1 MPEMN
6 GLEATRAIRT
16 LEQERGDAPVP
27 IIALTA
33 NVMTDQIQA
42 YRQAGMTGH
51 VAKPIQI
58 AELLAALSEALEET
72 PEPEA
77 LRAAG

>member
-6 GLEATRAIRT
+6 GLEATRAIRD
-16 LEQERGDAPVP
+16 LERQAGDTPVP

-33 NVMTDQIQA
+33 NVMTDQVLS
-42 YRQAGMTGH
+42 YRLAGMTGH

-58 AELLAALSEALEET
+58 AELLAALSEALEGTARPEET
-72 PEPEA
+72 
-77 LRAAG
+77 RAAG